1 MVAGDQQ
8 LVHTPFV
15 PSGYW
20 SPCAPLI
27 WNPVKA
33 PDIRFSSSHF
43 RKQHPRHKNAVS
55 RTSLSEAI
63 YAWPIIL
70 STTSVFIFAASSR
83 CQVDWLIS
91 FCVNMMWKLE
101 RIHMCQ
107 IIYERLVVN
116 ALNTSFYLVPP
127 FPLTDER
134 ISFESFVPIYHGLL
148 KEQVEVDQETFIES
162 FRVFDKEDNG
172 LISAAELR
180 HLLTALGEKLRDDE
194 VDVLLSGLENSQ
206 GLVPYEAFVQRVMS

>member
-1 MVAGDQQ
+1 M
-8 LVHTPFV
+8 
-15 PSGYW
+15 
-20 SPCAPLI
+20 
-27 WNPVKA
+27 
-33 PDIRFSSSHF
+33 
-43 RKQHPRHKNAVS
+43 
-55 RTSLSEAI
+55 
-63 YAWPIIL
+63 
-70 STTSVFIFAASSR
+70 
-83 CQVDWLIS
+83 
-91 FCVNMMWKLE
+91 
-101 RIHMCQ
+101 
-107 IIYERLVVN
+107 N

-206 GLVPYEAFVQRVMS
+206 GLVPYEGKWFFIKKIQDYYTSLVYYLFWYPIVCTCFRSKNA

>member
-1 MVAGDQQ
+1 
-8 LVHTPFV
+8 
-15 PSGYW
+15 
-20 SPCAPLI
+20 
-27 WNPVKA
+27 
-33 PDIRFSSSHF
+33 
-43 RKQHPRHKNAVS
+43 
-55 RTSLSEAI
+55 
-63 YAWPIIL
+63 
-70 STTSVFIFAASSR
+70 
-83 CQVDWLIS
+83 
-91 FCVNMMWKLE
+91 
-101 RIHMCQ
+101 MCQ

-116 ALNTSFYLVPP
+116 TLNTSSYLVLP

-206 GLVPYEAFVQRVMS
+206 GLVPYEGKWFFIKKNTRLLY